1 MKILFL
7 DVDGVLNCRP
17 DYAVR
22 YPGMKSVLLVNQL
35 LVERLQQVL
44 KDTGAQ
50 VVLSSTWRKTRGGR
64 EFLEECGI
72 PILDVTDCNGP
83 KRGDEIQRWIN
94 LHAPMSLDF
103 TYAIVDD
110 DSDMLDHQLPR
121 FVLTEFATGLTEQAA
136 YRLTYK
142 LNNAG

>member
-7 DVDGVLNCRP
+7 DVDGVLNCKP
-17 DYAVR
+17 DYDAR
-22 YPGMKSVLLVNQL
+22 YPDMNSVLLINQL

-50 VVLSSTWRKTRGGR
+50 VVMSSTWRKTRGGR

-72 PILDVTDCNGP
+72 PILDITDCNGP
-83 KRGDEIQRWIN
+83 RRGDEIQRWID
-94 LHAPMSLDF
+94 LHSPMDDF

-121 FVLTEFATGLTEQAA
+121 FVRTEFETGLTEQAA
-136 YRLTYK
+136 YRLTYN
-142 LNNAG
+142 LNNTG